1 MRRGGAGVSESPIQ
15 VLKFGS
21 SVLASP
27 EHLANAVHE
36 IYRWWR
42 VGKRVVAV
50 VSAIGSTTDRLLA
63 EAKRLS
69 ARPDEEATAELLAT
83 GEAESV
89 ALLKLALAKAGIPAS
104 ALDAARLGVRTR
116 GPLLDA
122 DPVGLDADALH
133 ARLRQRPVLV
143 VPGFVGRH
151 DDGRLSLLGRGGSD
165 LTALFLAARLGAE
178 CRLLKDVPG
187 LFEWDPASEGPAP
200 RRFATIS
207 FVNALELDG
216 AILQKKALA
225 FAQSRGLNFLI
236 GRCAAARQTLVGA
249 TTTAIASDPE
259 PLAPL
264 RVGLLGLGTV
274 GVGVAAHVL
283 RQPERFELVGA
294 VVRDAAKRRAIDL
307 PAGRIY
313 THPDELLAQKPDV
326 LIDCAGNPEAFAMR
340 LIGALEQNIRVITAD
355 KALLAD
361 SSGDLAEWLAGDQPR
376 LRGSAA
382 VAGVVPALETVRR
395 LSLPRLSESSSTQG
409 VRIIEGV
416 LNGTTNFVLERV
428 AEGCTLEEAVRE
440 AQELGFSETDPSADL
455 DGLDAQRKLA
465 LLVQAAWGETL
476 RPDHIACTGI
486 RAAVD
491 LATRASLHERVRLV
505 ARAER
510 FANGRIIAEV
520 APRLLPLDHAMAQ
533 AQGEGNAIVI
543 ETEDGMRV
551 SLAGKGAGRWP
562 TAEAVIADLL
572 DVWRERCVD
581 SDVGTQDRS
590 ASESGK
596 HSASES
602 GKRSTGSSSEE
613 GA

>member
-1 MRRGGAGVSESPIQ
+1 
-15 VLKFGS
+15 LKFGS

-42 VGKRVVAV
+42 EGKRVVAV

-122 DPVGLDADALH
+122 DPVALDADALH
-133 ARLRQRPVLV
+133 AHLRQRPVLV

-165 LTALFLAARLGAE
+165 LTALFLAARLNAE

-187 LFEWDPASEGPAP
+187 LFEWDPASAGPAP

-207 FVNALELDG
+207 FADALELDG

-225 FAQSRGLNFLI
+225 FAQSRGLSFLVS
-236 GRCAAARQTLVGA
+236 RCAAARHTLVGA
-249 TTTAIASDPE
+249 TTTAIAQDPL
-259 PLAPL
+259 PLTPL
-264 RVGLLGLGTV
+264 RVGILGLGTV

-294 VVRDAAKRRAIDL
+294 VVRDASKRRAIDL
-307 PAGRIY
+307 PEAQVF
-313 THPDELLAQKPDV
+313 THPDGLLQQKPDV
-326 LIDCAGNPEAFAMR
+326 LIDCAGNPEAFALR
-340 LIGALEQNIRVITAD
+340 LIGALEQGIRVITAD

-361 SSGDLAEWLAGDQPR
+361 STGNLADWLAGDQPR

-382 VAGVVPALETVRR
+382 VAGVVPALEAVRR
-395 LSLPRLSESSSTQG
+395 SQPE

-428 AEGCTLEEAVRE
+428 AEGASLDEAVRE
-440 AQELGFSETDPSADL
+440 AQELGFAEADPSADL

-486 RAAVD
+486 RAAAE
-491 LATRASLHERVRLV
+491 LAARATPHERVRLV

-510 FANGRIIAEV
+510 FANGRIVAEV
-520 APRLLPLDHAMAQ
+520 APRLLPMDHPMAQ

-543 ETEDGMRV
+543 ETEEGKRIA
-551 SLAGKGAGRWP
+551 LAGKGAGRWP
-562 TAEAVIADLL
+562 TAEAVVADLL
-572 DVWRERCVD
+572 DLWRERCVEA
-581 SDVGTQDRS
+581 GIEANE
-590 ASESGK
+590 ASKKESV
-596 HSASES
+596 
-602 GKRSTGSSSEE
+602 KRSNPTSSDE
-613 GA
+613 GE

>member
-42 VGKRVVAV
+42 EGRRVVAV

-122 DPVGLDADALH
+122 DPVALDADALH
-133 ARLRQRPVLV
+133 AHLRQRPVLV

-200 RRFATIS
+200 RRFETIR
-207 FVNALELDG
+207 FADALELDG
-216 AILQKKALA
+216 AILQKKALT
-225 FAQSRGLNFLI
+225 FAQSRGLSFFV
-236 GRCAAARQTLVGA
+236 GRCAAARETLVGA
-249 TTTAIASDPE
+249 TTTVIANDPVA
-259 PLAPL
+259 LAPL

-274 GVGVAAHVL
+274 GVGVAAHIL
-283 RQPERFELVGA
+283 RQPERFDLVGA
-294 VVRDAAKRRAIDL
+294 LVRDAGKRRAIDL
-307 PAGRIY
+307 PKGRVF
-313 THPDELLAQKPDV
+313 THPDELLAQRPEV
-326 LIDCAGNPEAFAMR
+326 LIDCAGNAAEFALR

-361 SSGDLAEWLAGDQPR
+361 SNGNLVDWLTGERPR

-382 VAGVVPALETVRR
+382 VAGVVPALEAVRR
-395 LSLPRLSESSSTQG
+395 SRPE

-428 AEGCTLEEAVRE
+428 AEGCALEQAVQE
-440 AQELGFSETDPSADL
+440 AQELGFAEADPSADL

-465 LLVQAAWGETL
+465 LMVQAAWGETL

-486 RAAVD
+486 RAAAD
-491 LATRASLHERVRLV
+491 LAARATPHERVRLV

-510 FANGRIIAEV
+510 FANGRIVAEV
-520 APRLLPLDHAMAQ
+520 APRLLPLDHPMAQ
-533 AQGEGNAIVI
+533 AQGEGNVVVI
-543 ETEDGMRV
+543 ETEEGQRLTL
-551 SLAGKGAGRWP
+551 SGKGAGRWP
-562 TAEAVIADLL
+562 TAEAVVADLL
-572 DVWRERCVD
+572 DFWRERCVD
-581 SDVGTQDRS
+581 SNPACVEG
-590 ASESGK
+590 A
-596 HSASES
+596 
-602 GKRSTGSSSEE
+602 TGSNAEE
-613 GA
+613 GK

>member
-1 MRRGGAGVSESPIQ
+1 
-15 VLKFGS
+15 LKFGS

-42 VGKRVVAV
+42 EGKRVVAV

-122 DPVGLDADALH
+122 DPVALDADALH
-133 ARLRQRPVLV
+133 AHLRQRPVLV

-187 LFEWDPASEGPAP
+187 LFEWDPASDGPAP

-207 FVNALELDG
+207 FADALELDG

-225 FAQSRGLNFLI
+225 FAQSRGLSFLV

-249 TTTAIASDPE
+249 TTTAIASDPV

-274 GVGVAAHVL
+274 GIGVAAHIL
-283 RQPERFELVGA
+283 RQPERFEFIGA
-294 VVRDAAKRRAIDL
+294 VVRDASKRRAIDFPSAL
-307 PAGRIY
+307 VF
-313 THPDELLAQKPDV
+313 THPDRLLDQKPDV
-326 LIDCAGNPEAFAMR
+326 LIDCAGNPEAFALR
-340 LIGALEQNIRVITAD
+340 LIGALEQGIRVITAD

-361 SSGDLAEWLAGDQPR
+361 STGNLADWLAGEQPR

-382 VAGVVPALETVRR
+382 VAGVVPALEAVRR
-395 LSLPRLSESSSTQG
+395 SRPE

-428 AEGCTLEEAVRE
+428 AEGASLEQAVHE
-440 AQELGFSETDPSADL
+440 AQELGFAEADPSADL

-465 LLVQAAWGETL
+465 LLVQAAWGEVL

-486 RAAVD
+486 RAAAE
-491 LATRASLHERVRLV
+491 LAARATPHERVRLV

-510 FANGRIIAEV
+510 FANGRIVAEV
-520 APRLLPLDHAMAQ
+520 APRLLPLDHPMAQ
-533 AQGEGNAIVI
+533 AQGEGNAILI
-543 ETEDGMRV
+543 ETEEGKRI

-562 TAEAVIADLL
+562 TAEAVMADLL
-572 DVWRERCVD
+572 DLWRERCVEAGID
-581 SDVGTQDRS
+581 ASDPSTSDAAGRPLGWPQD
-590 ASESGK
+590 G
-596 HSASES
+596 
-602 GKRSTGSSSEE
+602 STGSSTEQ
-613 GA
+613 GK

>member
-27 EHLANAVHE
+27 EYLANAVHE

-42 VGKRVVAV
+42 EGKRVVAV

-104 ALDAARLGVRTR
+104 ALDAARLGIRTR

-122 DPVGLDADALH
+122 DPVALDADALH
-133 ARLRQRPVLV
+133 THLRLRPVLV

-165 LTALFLAARLGAE
+165 LTALFLAARLGAD

-187 LFEWDPASEGPAP
+187 LFEWDPASDGPAP

-207 FVNALELDG
+207 FADALELDG

-225 FAQSRGLNFLI
+225 FAQSRGLSFLV

-249 TTTAIASDPE
+249 TTTAIASDPV

-274 GVGVAAHVL
+274 GVGVAVHVL
-283 RQPERFELVGA
+283 RQSERFELVGA
-294 VVRDAAKRRAIDL
+294 VVRDASKRRAIDL
-307 PAGRIY
+307 PEDLVF
-313 THPDELLAQKPDV
+313 THPDGLLGQNPDV
-326 LIDCAGNPEAFAMR
+326 LIDCAGNPEAFALR
-340 LIGALEQNIRVITAD
+340 LIGALEQGIRVITAD

-361 SSGDLAEWLAGDQPR
+361 STGNLADWLEGEQPR

-382 VAGVVPALETVRR
+382 VAGAVPALEAVRQ
-395 LSLPRLSESSSTQG
+395 SQSE

-428 AEGCTLEEAVRE
+428 AEGASLDDAVRE
-440 AQELGFSETDPSADL
+440 AQELGFAEADPSADL

-465 LLVQAAWGETL
+465 LLVHAAWGETL

-486 RAAVD
+486 RAAAE
-491 LATRASLHERVRLV
+491 LAARATPHERVRLV

-510 FANGRIIAEV
+510 FANGRIVAEV
-520 APRLLPLDHAMAQ
+520 APRLLPLDHPMAQ

-543 ETEDGMRV
+543 ETEEGKRI

-562 TAEAVIADLL
+562 TAEAVVADLL
-572 DVWRERCVD
+572 DLWRERCVEAGIEAD
-581 SDVGTQDRS
+581 EASK
-590 ASESGK
+590 SESV
-596 HSASES
+596 
-602 GKRSTGSSSEE
+602 KRSSEASPEE
-613 GA
+613 GE

>member
-42 VGKRVVAV
+42 EGKRVVAV

-116 GPLLDA
+116 GALLDA
-122 DPVGLDADALH
+122 DPVALDADALH
-133 ARLRQRPVLV
+133 AHLRQRPVLV

-187 LFEWDPASEGPAP
+187 LFEWDPASAGPAP
-200 RRFATIS
+200 RRFASIS
-207 FVNALELDG
+207 FSDALDLDG

-225 FAQSRGLNFLI
+225 FAQSRGLSFLV

-249 TTTAIASDPE
+249 TETVIASDPE
-259 PLAPL
+259 ALAPL

-274 GVGVAAHVL
+274 GVGVATHIL

-294 VVRDAAKRRAIDL
+294 VVRDASKRRAIDL
-307 PAGRIY
+307 PTGRIF
-313 THPDELLAQKPDV
+313 THPDPLFAQRPEV
-326 LIDCAGNPEAFAMR
+326 LIDCAGNAEAFALR
-340 LIGALEQNIRVITAD
+340 LIGALEQGMHVITAD

-361 SSGDLAEWLAGDQPR
+361 STGNLAEWLAGEQPR
-376 LRGSAA
+376 LRGSAT
-382 VAGVVPALETVRR
+382 VAGVVPALEAVRR
-395 LSLPRLSESSSTQG
+395 LSNSTPATGGAPSQG

-416 LNGTTNFVLERV
+416 LNGTSNFVLERV
-428 AEGCTLEEAVRE
+428 AEGATLEAAVQE
-440 AQELGFSETDPSADL
+440 AQELGFAEADPSADL

-486 RAAVD
+486 RAAAE
-491 LATRASLHERVRLV
+491 LAARATPHERVRLV

-510 FANGRIIAEV
+510 FANGRIVAEV
-520 APRLLPLDHAMAQ
+520 APRLLPLDHPMAQ
-533 AQGEGNAIVI
+533 AQGEGNAILI
-543 ETEDGMRV
+543 ETEEGKRI

-562 TAEAVIADLL
+562 TAEAVLADLL
-572 DVWRERCVD
+572 DLWRERCAAADVD
-581 SDVGTQDRS
+581 SAA
-590 ASESGK
+590 ASISG
-596 HSASES
+596 SGAASS
-602 GKRSTGSSSEE
+602 KRSNGNSPEA

>member
-42 VGKRVVAV
+42 EGKRVVAV

-122 DPVGLDADALH
+122 DPVALDVDALH
-133 ARLRQRPVLV
+133 THLRQRPVLV

-200 RRFATIS
+200 RRFSTIR
-207 FVNALELDG
+207 FADALELDG

-225 FAQSRGLNFLI
+225 FAQSRGLSFLV

-249 TTTAIASDPE
+249 STTVIASDPE

-274 GVGVAAHVL
+274 GVGVATHVL
-283 RQPERFELVGA
+283 RQPERFELIGA

-326 LIDCAGNPEAFAMR
+326 LIDCAGNAEAFALR

-361 SSGDLAEWLAGDQPR
+361 STGNLADWLAGDQPR
-376 LRGSAA
+376 LRGSAS
-382 VAGVVPALETVRR
+382 VAGVVPALEAVRR
-395 LSLPRLSESSSTQG
+395 SRPE

-440 AQELGFSETDPSADL
+440 AQELGFAEADPSADL

-486 RAAVD
+486 RAAAE
-491 LATRASLHERVRLV
+491 LAARATPHERVRLV

-510 FANGRIIAEV
+510 FANGRIVAEV

-533 AQGEGNAIVI
+533 AQGEGNAVVI
-543 ETEDGMRV
+543 ETEEGERV

-562 TAEAVIADLL
+562 TAEAVLADLL
-572 DVWRERCVD
+572 DLWRERCVGASGGVAEQQSID
-581 SDVGTQDRS
+581 ATGRTVGQPHD
-590 ASESGK
+590 
-596 HSASES
+596 
-602 GKRSTGSSSEE
+602 RSTGSSSEE
-613 GA
+613 GK